1 MGIILAAIGGFLTV
15 VGSFG
20 ISLSFLAGN
29 PILQPV
35 DLLPKITFLVGVLLL
50 AVGLFL
56 SNNRERVGKDG
67 W

>member
-1 MGIILAAIGGFLTV
+1 MGIKLTAIGGFLTV

-20 ISLSFLAGN
+20 ISLSFLTGN

-35 DLLPKITFLVGVLLL
+35 DLLPKIIFLVGVLLL

-56 SNNRERVGKDG
+56 PMWRERGEGDD